1 MMIKNL
7 TLWLCA
13 LLSIVACNDSLQDP
27 ILDMMHSSRN
37 EKEITVTVQS
47 EEKPYI
53 EMRAAEATDPDS
65 KIEHISIIA
74 YDVNGKYVKH
84 YSQDLNSG
92 SGNCKIRMLVDKEK
106 VRTLVAICNYPE
118 LCEKIDLSDQ
128 NTLNG
133 NAART
138 LSELNK
144 YVIKGSNETCAF
156 SNLMIMSGNASVGPE
171 STDIKIMVN
180 RIAAK
185 INFELKFEPEASGDE
200 FTLSEVELHQIPLQ
214 SYLMYNETDRNNGL
228 EPNPNDAVHYALNI
242 TPSDNP
248 DDPEVPY
255 EATDPEHKY
264 LAKSKLK
271 VTALEAQNYEVE
283 GKVIKTVP
291 YISTFYLFENRR
303 GTKDISYYDKKFPN
317 LPQYYQTLKAKVG
330 RMEYPYATFIRVK
343 GFYKRDTG
351 SIQTTIDVSYDIYLG
366 ENAINDFNI
375 KRNCEYKIRTVIRSI
390 DDLDT
395 RVNAVILNSS
405 KITPF
410 FDNPFD
416 AHYGVGQ
423 CYAHSQNCDWELY
436 VEDADKH
443 PWLEIS
449 FSRDYKPRLMGQNV
463 APGQK
468 KFYANTHFEGDSALS
483 EFFYIHVDE
492 FLPENEYY
500 ANEKLNIGQN
510 GISIALDSTYWRE
523 GNIVLRDKKNGT
535 VSRIKVKQR
544 PAQIIR
550 MEYAKGKFNEYF
562 VEYAL
567 EQKNLCWGFLQYPA
581 NPVMTSMINDRW
593 DGLANTRRLYQEAIR
608 KNGAYNSKKWPP
620 NQDFE
625 NSEIAAANLP
635 VKDMIGYVMTKNRD
649 RNGNGF
655 IDYDEIEWYV
665 PAAYEL
671 LELWRVI
678 DEKHLEIECQEE
690 RFFSSTP
697 YLSGYTVEIPGRCF
711 YVKSKYSKREK
722 RMKKYS
728 AFTMRDR
735 KYNVICCRR
744 KNAWIGKPEGHT
756 DGDLIVDPDW
766 NEDDNEIILPKTPSS
781 HHSTLKH

>member
-7 TLWLCA
+7 TLWLCV

-27 ILDMMHSSRN
+27 AEDMMHGNAN
-37 EKEITVTVQS
+37 EKEITVTILS

-53 EMRAAEATDPDS
+53 EMRAAQATEPDS

-92 SGNCKIRMLVDKEK
+92 SENCRVRMLIDKQK
-106 VRTLVAICNYPE
+106 VKTLVAICNYPE
-118 LCEKIDLSDQ
+118 LCENIDLTDL

-138 LSELNK
+138 LSDLKK
-144 YVIKGSNETCAF
+144 YIIKGSNETCAF
-156 SNLMIMSGNASVGPE
+156 TNLMIMSGDASVTPE
-171 STDIKIMVN
+171 SQDIKIGVK

-185 INFELKFEPEASGDE
+185 INFELRFEPERSNDE
-200 FTLSEVELHQIPLQ
+200 FILSEVELHQVPLQ
-214 SYLMYNETDRNNGL
+214 SYLLYNETDQNNDL
-228 EPNPNDAVHYALNI
+228 VPNPNDAVHYDLNI
-242 TPSDNP
+242 TPSENP

-255 EATDPEHKY
+255 DAKDPEHKY
-264 LAKSKLK
+264 LAKADLK
-271 VTALEAQNYEVE
+271 VKALPAYDYEVN

-291 YISTFYLFENRR
+291 YQSSFYLFENRR
-303 GTKDISYYDKKFPN
+303 GTKDLGYYDKKFPG
-317 LPQYYQTLKAKVG
+317 LPQFYQALKAKVG

-343 GFYKRDTG
+343 GIYKRRTG
-351 SIQTTIDVSYDIYLG
+351 SMQTVIDVDYDIYLG
-366 ENAINDFNI
+366 KNAANDFNV
-375 KRNCEYKIRTVIRSI
+375 KRNCEYNVRTVIKAI

-395 RVNAVILNSS
+395 RVDAVILNSS

-423 CYAHSQNCDWELY
+423 CYAHTQNSDWELY

-449 FSRDYKPRLMGQNV
+449 FSRDYKPRLMGQAV
-463 APGQK
+463 APDTE
-468 KFYANTHFEGDSALS
+468 KFYANTHFEGKNAIS

-500 ANEKLNIGQN
+500 TNEKLNIGQN

-523 GNIVLRDKKNGT
+523 GTIVLRDKKNGT

-550 MEYAKGKFNEYF
+550 MEYAKGKYNDYF
-562 VEYAL
+562 VEYSL

-620 NQDFE
+620 NHE
-625 NSEIAAANLP
+625 YGSSEEAAANLP
-635 VKDMIGYVMTKNRD
+635 VEDMIGYVMTKNRD
-649 RNGNGF
+649 RNGNGI

-678 DEKHLEIECQEE
+678 DEKHLAIESQED

-697 YLSGYTVEIPGRCF
+697 YLAGYTLEVPGRCF
-711 YVKSKYSKREK
+711 YVKTKYNKREK

-766 NEDDNEIILPKTPSS
+766 NEGDDDIILPNVPTS
-781 HHSTLKH
+781 HHSQR